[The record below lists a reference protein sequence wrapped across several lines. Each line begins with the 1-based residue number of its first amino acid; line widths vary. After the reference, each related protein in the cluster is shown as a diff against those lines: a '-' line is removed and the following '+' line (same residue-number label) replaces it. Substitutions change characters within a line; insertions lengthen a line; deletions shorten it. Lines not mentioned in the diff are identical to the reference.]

1 MRSCPPAS
9 AQMRATPCPPRS
21 RHRPPCATQRVGG
34 AARARIAIAGPPWH
48 VTPVG
53 EAVGTFRE
61 EGAGSRRP
69 PMALARC
76 AVTKRNLS
84 VVDLSAMARRGP
96 PLRAAVEGAVGGAS
110 ATPRRSPPRPGTDRE
125 RAGNS
130 VRGRGS
136 GGGGGYAAAG
146 RRRKLYLRILL
157 SAQNLVKSQRGAQS
171 GRHVRG
177 ANSRHGAAS
186 TKSGPPCSV
195 RQ

>member
-1 MRSCPPAS
+1 M
-9 AQMRATPCPPRS
+9 
-21 RHRPPCATQRVGG
+21 
-34 AARARIAIAGPPWH
+34 
-48 VTPVG
+48 TPVG

-177 ANSRHGAAS
+177 ANSIATWCGIYQVRTAVFSKTMAWAS
-186 TKSGPPCSV
+186 RVNKGVKRLFSSKYIHDHTAMTWLTNM
-195 RQ
+195 